1 MANPMEMYIWFHDAI
16 LRELAGVEDAARN
29 LNREKSDEIEEFGEH
44 ISWFHSVT
52 KEHERAEETILFPA
66 LERRYTKV
74 AASYEFDHDY
84 FEPNYF
90 GEINA
95 CVEALSRAHDNDE
108 RIAQATRIHRQSV
121 ALNEVMRLHITKE
134 NELLLPVIGSEF
146 NVDEQ
151 IDIATR
157 MGALFDPK
165 LMGEVSVWMYRGQN
179 GSDRENFLRF
189 LIRALPD
196 EAFGK
201 LAGVLSGI
209 GPATEWAS
217 FESRIPELRR
227 N

>member
-1 MANPMEMYIWFHDAI
+1 MANPMDMYIWFHDAI

-29 LNREKSDEIEEFGEH
+29 LNRDKTDDIEEFGEH
-44 ISWFHSVT
+44 ISWFHGVT

-66 LERRYTKV
+66 LEERYAKV
-74 AASYEFDHDY
+74 ASTYLFDHEY

-95 CVEALSRAHDNDE
+95 CVEALSRARDNGE
-108 RIAQATRIHRQSV
+108 RIVQAERMHRQAV
-121 ALNEVMRLHITKE
+121 ALNEVMRLHIRKE

-146 NVDEQ
+146 DVDEQ

-165 LMGEVSVWMYRGQN
+165 LMGEVSVWMYRGQD

-189 LIRALPD
+189 LVRALP
-196 EAFGK
+196 EEVFGK

-209 GPATEWAS
+209 GPAEEWAS

-227 N
+227 T